1 MSRTRLLTMI
11 TVPALALAL
20 TVTAACG
27 GDSNDPSAK
36 SANAAPVK
44 VEGAAAAPAA
54 SEQTIVML
62 DNKFEPKD
70 LTVRAGQ
77 EVTLVVDNK
86 GGAIHNWRIMN
97 AKGKDGKPIQTTLM
111 PGGKT
116 EMLKFTIEK
125 AGTYELVC
133 DVHHAEMRGKL
144 LAQ

>member
-11 TVPALALAL
+11 TVPALAVAL

-27 GDSNDPSAK
+27 GNSKDPSAK
-36 SANAAPVK
+36 SANAASAK
-44 VEGAAAAPAA
+44 VDGAAAAPA
-54 SEQTIVML
+54 SEQTVVML

-70 LTVRAGQ
+70 LTVKAGQ
-77 EVTLVVDNK
+77 EVTVIVNNK

-116 EMLKFTIEK
+116 ETLKFTIEK

-144 LAQ
+144 VAQ